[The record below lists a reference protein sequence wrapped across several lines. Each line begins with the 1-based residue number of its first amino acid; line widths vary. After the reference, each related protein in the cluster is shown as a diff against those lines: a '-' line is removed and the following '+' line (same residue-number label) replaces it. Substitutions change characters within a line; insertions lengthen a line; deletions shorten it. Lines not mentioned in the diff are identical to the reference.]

1 MTEENMNQEVEVQ
14 YIDLAPGLSPG
25 DVTELGAYLA
35 SSGFTTLEARAVIAD
50 AQQMAM
56 QNAMGMMPK
65 LLERVRKIQEARLL
79 QIYTQIRMLPN
90 AMGYVNRDRVLSII
104 TNVSASTPRS

>member
-1 MTEENMNQEVEVQ
+1 MNEVQVQ
-14 YIDLAPGLSPG
+14 YIDTVPGLSPG

-35 SSGFTTLEARAVIAD
+35 STGFTILEARAIIAD

-65 LLERVRKIQEARLL
+65 LLERVRKVQEARLL
-79 QIYTQIRMLPN
+79 QIYTQVRMLPN
-90 AMGYVNRDRVLSII
+90 VAGYVSRDRVINII
-104 TNVSASTPRS
+104 TTVSASTPRS